1 LIGGIFIYEVYRKV
15 SREVYSKVSR
25 KVSREVYSK
34 VSRKVSREVYSKVSR
49 KVIAR
54 FLVEGSRISQNILCV
69 GIQEFYFGIIIF
81 YFFHT
86 NLFLEFENLE
96 T

>member
-1 LIGGIFIYEVYRKV
+1 MRFIARFHARFIARSHVRFHA
-15 SREVYSKVSR
+15 RF
-25 KVSREVYSK
+25 
-34 VSRKVSREVYSKVSR
+34 
-49 KVIAR
+49 IAR

>member
-34 VSRKVSREVYSKVSR
+34 VSRKVSRE
-49 KVIAR
+49 VIAR